1 VAVINPEVIPSNI
14 KLKRTPINV
23 TKFFGKRGG
32 GGGALSESGG
42 SGAIIR
48 SSSSGIVSN
57 LASLDPVDR
66 PLSLEEKVDRNQ
78 KKITIIK
85 NILTTHL
92 AIIKNILTTH
102 LGRGGG
108 GALSKSGGSGS
119 IIRSS
124 SSSIVPNLASLDP
137 VDRPLSLEEKV
148 DRNQKKITIIKNILT
163 THQTNHGNQ
172 RGKLEEINAILND
185 IGNALAL
192 DFAHRISDAKN
203 IGKQLRRQASKD
215 KFKKE
220 RGVFKGALGL
230 VGKAT
235 NKMIAPLKN
244 MFKKIWNSLQWVVG
258 GILANEA
265 FNWLKDPQNQQKLLS
280 TLDFLITHWKW
291 FFGLFLAGLVA
302 NIAWSIRNL
311 WWAVSGVLRSLGGI
325 GRFIT
330 TGKFKP
336 GGVKGPRGNPRSWK
350 NTKNWRF
357 PWQKPP
363 VSGGT
368 GRGIGSRLFGKGS
381 ALRKTANFLKIPK
394 FLKWG
399 NRILGPLLI
408 GLDIWDRKKR
418 GHTTTQTVAGVGGG
432 LAGSALVSILMGM
445 VIAPEPATTVAGAIG
460 LGLLRMFGYAV
471 GSTVADEITGANKVQ
486 SRDIGGS
493 ITKDRL
499 YMVHQDE
506 LIRAPFSGTVERAQR
521 AEQILKKSSTFKN
534 RNIIP
539 INLPDIVRPMPEIP
553 DPQSGGEATE
563 SPMVSSLNGADHY
576 RHLTASVYGIYV

>member
-1 VAVINPEVIPSNI
+1 MAVINPEVIPSNI

-32 GGGALSESGG
+32 GGGALSKSGG

-48 SSSSGIVSN
+48 SSSSSIVSN
-57 LASLDPVDR
+57 LASLDPV
-66 PLSLEEKVDRNQ
+66 N
-78 KKITIIK
+78 
-85 NILTTHL
+85 
-92 AIIKNILTTH
+92 
-102 LGRGGG
+102 
-108 GALSKSGGSGS
+108 
-119 IIRSS
+119 
-124 SSSIVPNLASLDP
+124 
-137 VDRPLSLEEKV
+137 RPLSLEEKV

-215 KFKKE
+215 KFNRE
-220 RGVFKGALGL
+220 RSVFKGALGL

-235 NKMIAPLKN
+235 NKMLAPVKSTF
-244 MFKKIWNSLQWVVG
+244 MKIWNALQWIVG
-258 GILANEA
+258 GILVNEA
-265 FNWLKDPQNQQKLLS
+265 FKWLKNPKNQEKLLS

-311 WWAVSGVLRSLGGI
+311 WWAVSGIWKSLGGI
-325 GRFIT
+325 GRFIR
-330 TGKFKP
+330 TGKFKAT
-336 GGVKGPRGNPRSWK
+336 GVRGPRGNPRSWM

-357 PWQKPP
+357 PWQRPK
-363 VSGGT
+363 VTGGT

-381 ALRKTANFLKIPK
+381 VLRKTANFLKIPK

-399 NRILGPLLI
+399 GRILGPLLV
-408 GLDIWDRKKR
+408 GLDIADRRQR
-418 GHTTTQTVAGVGGG
+418 GQNWFQS
-432 LAGSALVSILMGM
+432 LAGPAAGTLASILIGM
-445 VIAPEPATTVAGAIG
+445 VVAPEPVTTVAGAIG
-460 LGLLRMFGYAV
+460 LGLLQMLGYGITSAIVDKTLGSNEV
-471 GSTVADEITGANKVQ
+471 G

-553 DPQSGGEATE
+553 DPQSAGEATE
-563 SPMVSSLNGADHY
+563 SPIVSSLNGADHY

>member
-1 VAVINPEVIPSNI
+1 MAVINPEVIPSTI

-32 GGGALSESGG
+32 GGGALSKSGG
-42 SGAIIR
+42 SGAIVR
-48 SSSSGIVSN
+48 SFNSSSSIVSN

-85 NILTTHL
+85 NIL
-92 AIIKNILTTH
+92 K
-102 LGRGGG
+102 
-108 GALSKSGGSGS
+108 
-119 IIRSS
+119 
-124 SSSIVPNLASLDP
+124 
-137 VDRPLSLEEKV
+137 
-148 DRNQKKITIIKNILT
+148 

-235 NKMIAPLKN
+235 NKMLAPVKST
-244 MFKKIWNSLQWVVG
+244 FKKIWDSLKWVVG

-265 FNWLKDPQNQQKLLS
+265 FEWLKNPQNRQKLLS

-302 NIAWSIRNL
+302 NIAWSIKNL
-311 WWAVSGVLRSLGGI
+311 WWAIGGVLKSLGGI
-325 GRFIT
+325 GRFIR

-336 GGVKGPRGNPRSWK
+336 TGVRGPIGRGNPRSWL

-357 PWQKPP
+357 PWQGPK
-363 VSGGT
+363 VTGGT

-381 ALRKTANFLKIPK
+381 VLRKTANFLKIPK

-399 NRILGPLLI
+399 GRILGPLLV
-408 GLDIWDRKKR
+408 GLDIADRRQR
-418 GHTTTQTVAGVGGG
+418 GQNWFQS
-432 LAGSALVSILMGM
+432 LAGPAAGTLASILIGM
-445 VIAPEPATTVAGAIG
+445 VVAPEPVTTVAGAVG
-460 LGLLRMFGYAV
+460 LGVLQLLGYGITSAV
-471 GSTVADEITGANKVQ
+471 VDKSTGANKVQ

-553 DPQSGGEATE
+553 DPQSAGEATDTRTI
-563 SPMVSSLNGADHY
+563 SSLNGADHY

>member
-1 VAVINPEVIPSNI
+1 MAVINPEVIPSTI

-85 NILTTHL
+85 NIL
-92 AIIKNILTTH
+92 K
-102 LGRGGG
+102 
-108 GALSKSGGSGS
+108 
-119 IIRSS
+119 
-124 SSSIVPNLASLDP
+124 
-137 VDRPLSLEEKV
+137 
-148 DRNQKKITIIKNILT
+148 

-172 RGKLEEINAILND
+172 RSKLEEINAILND

-220 RGVFKGALGL
+220 RGLFKGDLGFVGRSINKMLAPVKSMFKSVWEALKWTIAGILTNESFKWLQDPKNQKKLMSTLKFLLDNWVTIAVIMGAVILRNIWLTLKGFGLMIGGLWGRLRGL
-230 VGKAT
+230 VRWIRFGKLGPGWKPGARSGGVQLFKNPFRNWFKRPAPVSVGKGGSKNIFLKAMDTIIKPILRLIPSKIT
-235 NKMIAPLKN
+235 NKASGLLRLGKGKVSGIP
-244 MFKKIWNSLQWVVG
+244 FVG
-258 GILANEA
+258 AILNTII
-265 FNWLKDPQNQQKLLS
+265 DLLLGES
-280 TLDFLITHWKW
+280 P
-291 FFGLFLAGLVA
+291 G
-302 NIAWSIRNL
+302 R
-311 WWAVSGVLRSLGGI
+311 AVSGSVG
-325 GRFIT
+325 
-330 TGKFKP
+330 
-336 GGVKGPRGNPRSWK
+336 
-350 NTKNWRF
+350 
-357 PWQKPP
+357 
-363 VSGGT
+363 
-368 GRGIGSRLFGKGS
+368 FG
-381 ALRKTANFLKIPK
+381 
-394 FLKWG
+394 
-399 NRILGPLLI
+399 
-408 GLDIWDRKKR
+408 
-418 GHTTTQTVAGVGGG
+418 
-432 LAGSALVSILMGM
+432 AGSAL
-445 VIAPEPATTVAGAIG
+445 GAKMFA
-460 LGLLRMFGYAV
+460 GLLAIPKIGWVAYPVAV
-471 GSTVADEITGANKVQ
+471 LASGFLGEFLAKESFTNLFEGGNSSVE

-521 AEQILKKSSTFKN
+521 AEQILKNSSTFKN